1 MTPSAN
7 TGGSYTR
14 TFSMVCPP
22 TFETPLKCMF
32 LDIAEL
38 RSLLEQTTFAFAFNH
53 APRLVCPMPCRGLNC
68 RHAPCERRCCL
79 PFAHP
84 PLLHRNPSLH
94 LCYPCWTE
102 FMLLQ
107 EPAAF
112 GRITRERFPETEQR
126 PVVLPASEPLMLLL
140 LPTSLTVPMGQHALA
155 AVADC
160 LVVLRLPRMPA

>member
-7 TGGSYTR
+7 TSGSYTR

-79 PFAHP
+79 LFAHP

-94 LCYPCWTE
+94 LCYPCWAE
-102 FMLLQ
+102 FMLRQ
-107 EPAAF
+107 EPATF
-112 GRITRERFPETEQR
+112 GRITREHFPETEQR